1 MSSKSAPNPLSKPVL
16 KTTPK
21 NNGFK
26 QRIVKL
32 YSTHF
37 EHRFL
42 LTFFWQ
48 FSCWFLDTEN
58 VPLYGPDLSWEL
70 GMTIED
76 TEEEFTV

>member
-37 EHRFL
+37 EHRVL

-58 VPLYGPDLSWEL
+58 VSLFGPDLSWES